1 MFRYLRRRPEIV
13 TSEVDEE
20 LAVHLAMRVDELIGQ
35 GLSPEDARREALR
48 QFGDVEFTRQYCRT
62 QDLRKETD
70 VQRGLF
76 FEELMQDLRISLRG
90 LLRAPLM
97 TLTIVLTVGVGIG
110 ASTTIFGAVYAALL
124 RQLPYERPDQL
135 VRIYTDA
142 PPNKF
147 RFSVVDYLALQA
159 EQTHFAQ
166 VAGYTGR
173 QMAYSDG
180 AVAER
185 INGKEVTWTYFSLL
199 GIKPAVGGDFAEA
212 DGRPGGTRR
221 VIVSDGFWRRRLGG
235 RMDAVGRSIRLD
247 GTDFTLAGVL
257 PPATGP
263 LERDLEFFTAAQWA
277 APQRKGPF
285 FIIALGRLRDDAT
298 RAATTEELHA
308 ITRRLFPRW
317 RSSYQD
323 ERATWGLT
331 DLQTYIVGDVSTVA
345 GLALAAVGL
354 VWLIACAN
362 ASNLLIARV
371 TGRRRELAVR
381 AALGASRGR
390 VIRYLLAESALLALG
405 AGALGIG
412 LASIGTRLWRD
423 LAVGYFPRAREIAL
437 DGPALAVLAALTGIS
452 ILLFGLVP
460 AAQGSGGSLG
470 FAGGKADDPLRSM
483 GRAATASRT
492 VRRMRRVLVGS
503 QFAIATPLLI
513 VAGLFLATLSEL
525 GRVDLGFDTHNV
537 ASGSITLPAPQYG
550 ETGRARAFWTELRR
564 RAEAV
569 PGVSAVAFA
578 DGRPPN
584 DVGNFNNF
592 DLEDLPARPGRSQPV
607 TPWVAVTPEYFRLL
621 GLSLLE
627 GRLLEERDGI
637 GDDLLAVVVDRAWAK
652 RFFPNQS
659 AIGKR
664 FRSGGCTTCPWTSVV
679 GVVTEVKYAGLDK
692 PDQGS
697 VYTALP
703 PDERERYLFVRSAV
717 DPATVMPAVRQ
728 ILRELDPT
736 LPFSQVATMEE
747 LTAEALQ
754 TPRSLAWLVGA
765 LAAVALLLSVIGIYG
780 VMAYYVQ
787 QHAKDISI
795 RLALGANPGGV
806 VKLVVGQGMAVVA
819 GGVAV
824 GAMAAFAATRLIAAL
839 LFRVSAADPR
849 TFAAVAALLSIV
861 GLVAC
866 LVPARRAT
874 TLEPASVLRDE

>member
-1 MFRYLRRRPEIV
+1 V
-13 TSEVDEE
+13 
-20 LAVHLAMRVDELIGQ
+20 
-35 GLSPEDARREALR
+35 
-48 QFGDVEFTRQYCRT
+48 
-62 QDLRKETD
+62 
-70 VQRGLF
+70 
-76 FEELMQDLRISLRG
+76 
-90 LLRAPLM
+90 
-97 TLTIVLTVGVGIG
+97 TVGLGIG
-110 ASTTIFGAVYAALL
+110 ATTTIFGAVYAALL
-124 RQLPYERPDQL
+124 RQLPYQRPDQL

-173 QMAYSDG
+173 QMAFSDG
-180 AVAER
+180 IVAER
-185 INGKEVTWTYFSLL
+185 INGKEVSWSYFSLL
-199 GIKPAVGGDFAEA
+199 GIKPVLGSDFAEA
-212 DGRPGGTRR
+212 DGRPGGPRR

-235 RMDAVGRSIRLD
+235 RMDAVGRSVRLD
-247 GTDFTLAGVL
+247 GTDFTLTGVL
-257 PPATGP
+257 PSATGP

-285 FIIALGRLRDDAT
+285 FIIAMGRLRDGAT
-298 RAATTEELHA
+298 RAAATEELHA
-308 ITRRLFPRW
+308 ITRRLFPIW

-323 ERATWGLT
+323 ERATWGLM
-331 DLQTYIVGDVSTVA
+331 DLQTYIVGDVRTMA
-345 GLALAAVGL
+345 GLALSAVGL

-390 VIRYLLAESALLALG
+390 VVRYLLAESALLALG

-423 LAVGYFPRAREIAL
+423 LAVDYFPRAREIAL

-460 AAQGSGGSLG
+460 AAHGSGGSRG
-470 FAGGKADDPLRSM
+470 FAGGTTDDPLRSM
-483 GRAATASRT
+483 GRAATAST
-492 VRRMRRVLVGS
+492 AVRRLRRVLVGS

-525 GRVDLGFDTHNV
+525 GRVDLGFDTHNL
-537 ASGSITLPAPQYG
+537 ATGSITLPAPQYG
-550 ETGRARAFWTELRR
+550 EAGRARAFWTEVRR
-564 RAEAV
+564 RVEVV

-592 DLEDLPARPGRSQPV
+592 DLEDMPARPGRSQPV
-607 TPWVAVTPEYFRLL
+607 TPWVAVSPEYFRLL

-637 GDDLLAVVVDRAWAK
+637 GEDLLAVVVDRAWAK

-692 PDQGS
+692 PDEGS

-728 ILRELDPT
+728 ILRELDPS
-736 LPFSQVATMEE
+736 LPFSQVATMDE
-747 LTAEALQ
+747 LTADALQ
-754 TPRSLAWLVGA
+754 TPRSLAWLVGV
-765 LAAVALLLSVIGIYG
+765 LASVALLLSVIGIYG

-806 VKLVVGQGMAVVA
+806 MKLVVGQGMAVVA

-824 GAMAAFAATRLIAAL
+824 GAIAAFAATRLIAAL

-849 TFAAVAALLSIV
+849 TFVAVAALLSFV

-874 TLEPASVLRDE
+874 ALEPAVVLRNE

>member
-1 MFRYLRRRPEIV
+1 VFRYLRRPTKTV
-13 TSEVDEE
+13 ASEVDEE
-20 LAVHLAMRVDELIGQ
+20 LAVHLEMRVDELIGR
-35 GLSPEDARREALR
+35 GFPPDEARREAIR

-62 QDLRKETD
+62 QDLRKEGD

-76 FEELMQDLRISLRG
+76 FEELVQDLRISLRG

-97 TLTIVLTVGVGIG
+97 TLTIVLTVGLGIG
-110 ASTTIFGAVYAALL
+110 ATTTIFGAVYAALL
-124 RQLPYERPDQL
+124 RHLPYERPEQL

-173 QMAYSDG
+173 QMAFSDG

-185 INGKEVTWTYFSLL
+185 INGKEVSWTYFSLL
-199 GIKPAVGGDFAEA
+199 GIKPAVGGDFAEV
-212 DGRPGGTRR
+212 DGRAGGPRR

-235 RMDAVGRSIRLD
+235 RVDAIGRSIRLD

-257 PPATGP
+257 PSATGP

-285 FIIALGRLRDDAT
+285 FIIAIGRLRDGAT
-298 RAATTEELHA
+298 RAAATEELHA
-308 ITRRLFPRW
+308 ITRRLFPVW

-323 ERATWGLT
+323 ERATWGLM

-390 VIRYLLAESALLALG
+390 VVRYLLAESALLALG

-423 LAVGYFPRAREIAL
+423 LAVDYFPRAREIAL

-470 FAGGKADDPLRSM
+470 FAGGDDPLRSM

-492 VRRMRRVLVGS
+492 MRRMRRVLVGS

-525 GRVDLGFDTHNV
+525 GRVDLGFDTHNL

-550 ETGRARAFWTELRR
+550 EAGRARAFWTEVQRR
-564 RAEAV
+564 VEAL

-592 DLEDLPARPGRSQPV
+592 DLEDLPARPGQSQPV

-637 GDDLLAVVVDRAWAK
+637 GDDILAVVVDRAWAK

-692 PDQGS
+692 PDAGS

-728 ILRELDPT
+728 ILRELDPA

-747 LTAEALQ
+747 LTADALQ
-754 TPRSLAWLVGA
+754 TPRSLAWLVGV

-824 GAMAAFAATRLIAAL
+824 GAVAAFAATRLIAAL

-849 TFAAVAALLSIV
+849 TFAAVAALLSFV

-874 TLEPASVLRDE
+874 ALEPASVLRND